1 MPAHPS
7 RGQPVFEAIKQAVA
21 AQLGMI
27 YMGPASI
34 KTPPYPVIEYDDD
47 GNETFN
53 GPRQE
58 EVVEGVEAIAGGS
71 DAMMKNV
78 KFTAIPGTLNTPT
91 GGPVSGSMPA
101 NSGWIK

>member
-7 RGQPVFEAIKQAVA
+7 RGQPIFEAMKQAIA

-27 YMGPASI
+27 YLGPPSI
-34 KTPPYPVIEYDDD
+34 KTPPYPAIEYDDD

-53 GPRQE
+53 GERQE

-71 DAMMKNV
+71 DTMMKNV
-78 KFTAIPGTLNTPT
+78 KFTALPGMLNTSA
-91 GGPVSGSMPA
+91 GPVSGIMPA
-101 NSGWIK
+101 DSGWIG